1 MIEEPP
7 YTKLYTH
14 KLHLLAELSVLS
26 TAVLL
31 ELLKYLV
38 HETQE
43 VVLNAAAK
51 QRIATACRVATGAVA
66 NELHQLAQQGLISKV
81 STDTYTL
88 NPELFG
94 ADPRTRRANEA

>member
-43 VVLNAAAK
+43 VVLNAVVK
-51 QRIATACRVATGAVA
+51 QRIAAACHITTGVVA
-66 NELHQLAQQGLISKV
+66 NELRQLVQQWLISKV

>member
-1 MIEEPP
+1 MTEEPP
-7 YTKLYTH
+7 YIKLYTH

-26 TAVLL
+26 TSVLL

-38 HETQE
+38 HNTQE

-51 QRIATACRVATGAVA
+51 QRIAVACHVTTGVIA
-66 NELHQLAQQGLISKV
+66 NELRQPVQQGLISKV

>member
-51 QRIATACRVATGAVA
+51 QRIAAACRVATGAVA
-66 NELHQLAQQGLISKV
+66 NELCQLVQQGFIDKV
-81 STDTYTL
+81 AADTYTL

-94 ADPRTRRANEA
+94 ADPRTRRASEA

>member
-7 YTKLYTH
+7 YTKLYTN
-14 KLHLLAELSVLS
+14 KLYLLAELSVLS
-26 TAVLL
+26 TSVLL

-38 HETQE
+38 HNTQE
-43 VVLNAAAK
+43 VVLNVAAK
-51 QRIATACRVATGAVA
+51 QRIAVACHVTTGVVA
-66 NELHQLAQQGLISKV
+66 NELRQLVQQGLISKV

>member
-7 YTKLYTH
+7 YVKLYTH
-14 KLHLLAELSVLS
+14 KLHLLADLSMFS

-43 VVLNAAAK
+43 VILNTAAK
-51 QRIATACRVATGAVA
+51 QRIAVACHVTTGAVA
-66 NELHQLAQQGLISKV
+66 NELRQLVQQGLISKV
-81 STDTYTL
+81 FTDTYTL
-88 NPELFG
+88 NSELFG
-94 ADPRTRRANEA
+94 ADSRTRRANEA

>member
-14 KLHLLAELSVLS
+14 KLRQ
-26 TAVLL
+26 
-31 ELLKYLV
+31 LV
-38 HETQE
+38 
-43 VVLNAAAK
+43 
-51 QRIATACRVATGAVA
+51 
-66 NELHQLAQQGLISKV
+66 QQGLISKV

>member
-1 MIEEPP
+1 MLEEPP

-14 KLHLLAELSVLS
+14 KLYLLAELSVLS
-26 TAVLL
+26 TSVLL

-38 HETQE
+38 HNTQE
-43 VVLNAAAK
+43 VILNAAAK
-51 QRIATACRVATGAVA
+51 QRIAVACHTTTWTVA

>member
-7 YTKLYTH
+7 YVKLYTH
-14 KLHLLAELSVLS
+14 KLHLLADLSMFS

-43 VVLNAAAK
+43 VILNTVAK
-51 QRIATACRVATGAVA
+51 QRIAAACRVTTRIVA
-66 NELHQLAQQGLISKV
+66 NELQQLVQQGLISKV
-81 STDTYTL
+81 SADTYTL